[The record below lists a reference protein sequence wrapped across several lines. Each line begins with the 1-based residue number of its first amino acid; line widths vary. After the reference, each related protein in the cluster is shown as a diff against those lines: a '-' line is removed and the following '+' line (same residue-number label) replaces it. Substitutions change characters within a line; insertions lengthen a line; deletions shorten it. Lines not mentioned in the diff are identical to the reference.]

1 MYKFIKFVY
10 MFFIVSKYLTPRRF
24 RGIIFFP
31 FVFMRKK
38 EDKRDPYFM
47 NHERIHLHQ
56 QKEMLVLLFFIWY
69 GLEYLFRLV
78 QFRDKQQ
85 AYYNISFEREAY
97 RKEKDLN
104 YLGRRSF
111 WAFLKYV

>member
-1 MYKFIKFVY
+1 
-10 MFFIVSKYLTPRRF
+10 
-24 RGIIFFP
+24 
-31 FVFMRKK
+31 MRKE
-38 EDKRDPYFM
+38 EDGKDVCFI
-47 NHERIHLHQ
+47 NHERIHLCQ

-97 RKEKDLN
+97 RKEKDLD
-104 YLGRRSF
+104 YLRKRSF
-111 WAFLKYV
+111 WAFLRYI